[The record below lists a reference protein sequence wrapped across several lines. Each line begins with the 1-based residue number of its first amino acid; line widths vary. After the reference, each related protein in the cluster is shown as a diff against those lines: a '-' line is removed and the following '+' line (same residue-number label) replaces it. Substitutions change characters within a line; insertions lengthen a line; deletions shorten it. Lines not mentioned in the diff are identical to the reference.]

1 MARRPAPAPIRTPR
15 RGHAVVR
22 ISVVDENGFVHDYA
36 PVEAPLGAV
45 RDAVAILH
53 LQRPEEAGDTGSVSA
68 TAG

>member
-1 MARRPAPAPIRTPR
+1 
-15 RGHAVVR
+15 VVR

-45 RDAVAILH
+45 RDAVTILH
-53 LQRPEEAGDTGSVSA
+53 LQRPEAATGGGSASA

>member
-1 MARRPAPAPIRTPR
+1 M
-15 RGHAVVR
+15 VR

-53 LQRPEEAGDTGSVSA
+53 LQRPESAAAGVSA
-68 TAG
+68 G